1 MDSFYTE
8 LKVALEDVKE
18 ENIWNCDEKV
28 FQANGGVLRR
38 RVLAASEHD
47 DDDDDDDSGF
57 L

>member
-47 DDDDDDDSGF
+47 DDDDDDSGF